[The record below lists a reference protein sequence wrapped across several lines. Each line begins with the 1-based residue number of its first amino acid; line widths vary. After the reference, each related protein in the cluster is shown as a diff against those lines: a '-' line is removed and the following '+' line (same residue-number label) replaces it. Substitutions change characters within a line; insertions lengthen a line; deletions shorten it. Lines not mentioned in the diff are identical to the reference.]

1 VIASIMSECR
11 ELFQVGGWVLAAL
24 FVLGFGIVWC
34 LVDLAQRIGEATTDE
49 TQARVRRRFDFTFM
63 LIGVAP
69 LLGLLGT
76 VTGMFATFDGMAA
89 PGSGTPISVISRGV
103 SEALLTTQTG
113 LVIAVPSFIACALL
127 RASFQRAHQM
137 EAPHA

>member
-1 VIASIMSECR
+1 MSGTAGFIHECR
-11 ELFQVGGWVLAAL
+11 ELFAVGGWVLLAL
-24 FVLGFGIVWC
+24 LTLGFGITWC
-34 LVDLAQRIGEATTDE
+34 LVDIWQRIHSADTPADR
-49 TQARVRRRFDFTFM
+49 ARIQRRLNFAFM

-89 PGSGTPISVISRGV
+89 PGSGAPIGIISRGV

-113 LVIAVPSFIACALL
+113 LIIAVPGFVVCALL
-127 RASFQRAHQM
+127 RASFQKVEDAH
-137 EAPHA
+137 A